1 MSKTKTYN
9 FSSLL
14 TTVCHKQASTKNKL
28 EFKFAFKP
36 HPCAIM
42 VLRLLVCLVL
52 LLFSCSTLVKD
63 KTSLIKGCSWQTSTS
78 ELPWPK
84 MSLSLAQISQEKK
97 DVRQFWRY
105 SCVKSWLD
113 YQISLSLLSFSLAR
127 INFILAYC
135 RLVLPSP
142 LLYGT

>member
-1 MSKTKTYN
+1 MLSFRNFATMVTWQNK

-14 TTVCHKQASTKNKL
+14 TTVCHKHAMALCKHIKESSTKNKL

-36 HPCAIM
+36 RPCAIV

-52 LLFSCSTLVKD
+52 LLFPCSILVKD
-63 KTSLIKGCSWQTSTS
+63 KTSLIKRCSWQTSTS

-84 MSLSLAQISQEKK
+84 MSLSLAQISLENK

-105 SCVKSWLD
+105 SWVKKLAWLPNKPKP
-113 YQISLSLLSFSLAR
+113 A
-127 INFILAYC
+127 
-135 RLVLPSP
+135 
-142 LLYGT
+142 